1 MVSNKLLVAVA
12 AMGVMGC
19 SLSTLAQPTY
29 GCPGI
34 YIGAQAGWGHV
45 NYKDLSSAVADVVG
59 FSVDSADKDG
69 VAGRAYLG
77 YQFNQYLGLETGF
90 AAFSEVDVP
99 SDFGDIQTMQ
109 WDLLLRV
116 GMPFGDSGFR
126 GDVKAGAAYIF
137 SRYDASNNAE
147 SFGLDDEHTNKIK
160 PAAGASLSYTF
171 CSNFSIDASYLHAFG
186 NNHNDWAEGDRG
198 VPSTDLVTIGVSY
211 LFPIL

>member
-45 NYKDLSSAVADVVG
+45 NYKGLSDAVAEAVG
-59 FSVDSADKDG
+59 FSVDSSDKDG
-69 VAGRAYLG
+69 IAGRAYLG
-77 YQFNQYLGLETGF
+77 YQFNQYVGIETGF

-99 SDFGDIQTMQ
+99 YDFGDILTTQ

-116 GMPFGDSGFR
+116 GMPFGDTGFR
-126 GDVKAGAAYIF
+126 GDVKAGAAYVY
-137 SRYDASNNAE
+137 SKYDASSNAE
-147 SFGLDDEHTNKIK
+147 SFGLDDERIHKIK
-160 PAAGASLSYTF
+160 PAAGASISYSF
-171 CSNFSIDASYLHAFG
+171 CSNISIDASYLHAFG
-186 NNHNDWAEGDRG
+186 SSDNDWAEGDRG